1 MYEEKNYLLEIESAL
16 HERER
21 NDLLCYMQVN
31 INGVISKMDNLKN
44 VMLNETG
51 TDNKSFDEV
60 TGRMYYIYSLFINLW
75 VCRN

>member
-31 INGVISKMDNLKN
+31 INSVVSKMDNLKI
-44 VMLNETG
+44 VMQNETG
-51 TDNKSFDEV
+51 TDNKSFDEA